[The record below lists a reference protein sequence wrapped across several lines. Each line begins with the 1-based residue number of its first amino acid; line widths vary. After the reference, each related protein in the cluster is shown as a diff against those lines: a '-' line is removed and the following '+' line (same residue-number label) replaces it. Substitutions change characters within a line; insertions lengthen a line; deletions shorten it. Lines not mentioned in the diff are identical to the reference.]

1 MQFLSRREFPRQ
13 NTKAAIMKKL
23 VISVCGGGALGV
35 GPLKFMSLLEKD
47 LGANLADVSEA
58 FAGTSTGSIIAS
70 GLCSGMTAQE
80 LFDLYKGNL
89 KTIFKEKTGALPPIA
104 RSNYYRYDNSGLKK
118 LLYKYFPGKMDEFD
132 KPIYIPTTFMNGESV
147 EKVWDRSDDWM
158 DRAYAILSSCSAPTY
173 FDTLTL
179 DGKIYCDGG
188 MWANDPIMVLESGL
202 KKLCAN
208 KKKYRDL
215 FCDGVKILTFNTG
228 MITPNKGPAKKNA
241 LGWLEYIMDD
251 WIARTG
257 NSNYFEA
264 CANIGEDNVY
274 RVAPKVGKKYPMDDL
289 SLVDEVAGIWENEYK
304 KVKKE
309 VLKFVKSTM

>member
-1 MQFLSRREFPRQ
+1 
-13 NTKAAIMKKL
+13 MKKL
-23 VISVCGGGALGV
+23 VISVCGGGALGI

-47 LGANLADVSEA
+47 LGAKLADVSEA

-80 LFDLYKGNL
+80 LFDLYKDNL
-89 KTIFKEKTGALPPIA
+89 STIFKERSGLPPIT
-104 RSNYYRYDNSGLKK
+104 RPNYYRYENSGLKK

-147 EKVWDRSDDWM
+147 EKVWDRTDDWM
-158 DRAYAILSSCSAPTY
+158 DRAFAILSSCSAPTY

-179 DGKIYCDGG
+179 DGKTYCDGG

-202 KKLCAN
+202 KKLCEN

-215 FCDGVKILTFNTG
+215 FADGFKILTFNTG
-228 MITPNKGPAKKNA
+228 MITPNKAPAKKNA

-257 NSNYFEA
+257 NSNYYEA
-264 CANIGEDNVY
+264 CANIGDANVY
-274 RVAPKVGKKYPMDDL
+274 RVAPQVDKKYAMDDL
-289 SLVDEVAGIWENEYK
+289 TLVDKVAGIWEKEYK
-304 KVKKE
+304 RVKKD
-309 VLKFVKSTM
+309 VVKFIKMTM

>member
-1 MQFLSRREFPRQ
+1 
-13 NTKAAIMKKL
+13 MKKL
-23 VISVCGGGALGV
+23 VISVCGGGALGI

-47 LGANLADVSEA
+47 LGEKLAVVSEA

-70 GLCSGMTAQE
+70 GLCEGMSAQE
-80 LFDLYKGNL
+80 LFDLYKDNL
-89 KTIFKEKTGALPPIA
+89 ETIFKKKSGALPPIA
-104 RSNYYRYDNSGLKK
+104 RSNYYRYDNAGLKK
-118 LLYKYFPGKMDEFD
+118 LLYKYFPGKMDKFE

-147 EKVWDRSDDWM
+147 EKVWDRGDDWM

-179 DGKIYCDGG
+179 DGKVYCDGG

-202 KKLCAN
+202 KKLCEN

-215 FCDGVKILTFNTG
+215 FSDGIKILTFNTG
-228 MITPNKGPAKKNA
+228 MITPNKAPAKKNA

-264 CANIGEDNVY
+264 CANIGKENVC
-274 RVAPKVGKKYPMDDL
+274 RVAPQVDKKYAMDDL
-289 SLVDEVAGIWENEYK
+289 TLVDKVASIWEKEYK
-304 KVKKE
+304 NVKKD
-309 VLKFVKSTM
+309 VLKFVRSTME

>member
-1 MQFLSRREFPRQ
+1 V
-13 NTKAAIMKKL
+13 KKL
-23 VISVCGGGALGV
+23 VISVCGGGALGI

-47 LGANLADVSEA
+47 LGEKLAVVSEA

-70 GLCSGMTAQE
+70 GLCEGMSAQE
-80 LFDLYKGNL
+80 LFDLYKDNL
-89 KTIFKEKTGALPPIA
+89 ETIFKKKSGALPPIA
-104 RSNYYRYDNSGLKK
+104 RSNYYRYDNAGLKK
-118 LLYKYFPGKMDEFD
+118 LLYKYFPGKMDKFE

-147 EKVWDRSDDWM
+147 EKVWDRGDDWM

-179 DGKIYCDGG
+179 DGKVYCDGG

-202 KKLCAN
+202 KKLCEN

-215 FCDGVKILTFNTG
+215 FSDGIKILTFNTG

-264 CANIGEDNVY
+264 CANIGKENVC
-274 RVAPKVGKKYPMDDL
+274 RVAPQVDKKYAMDDL
-289 SLVDEVAGIWENEYK
+289 TLVDKVASIWEKEYK
-304 KVKKE
+304 NVKKD
-309 VLKFVKSTM
+309 VLKFVRSTME

>member
-1 MQFLSRREFPRQ
+1 
-13 NTKAAIMKKL
+13 MKKL

-132 KPIYIPTTFMNGESV
+132 KPIYIPTTYMNGESV